1 MNQQSL
7 KKGDMSPKSAQYAI
21 SVLQEVDKIFGVLY
35 EVPVAYFGAGAS
47 SGSGG
52 SSTSSTSTPLDIQ
65 QIPPEIMLLIEKRAE
80 FKNQKKYAEA
90 DAVRAEITAL
100 GYELKDR
107 KTEFDLF
114 KV

>member
-1 MNQQSL
+1 
-7 KKGDMSPKSAQYAI
+7 MSSKSAQFTI
-21 SVLQEVDKIFGVLY
+21 SMLQEVDKIFGVFY
-35 EVPVAYFGAGAS
+35 EVPVAYFGANAS
-47 SGSGG
+47 SGSG
-52 SSTSSTSTPLDIQ
+52 TSSTGSTSTAPIDIN
-65 QIPPEIMLLIEKRAE
+65 QIPPEIMILIQKRAE

-100 GYELKDR
+100 GYDLKDR

>member
-1 MNQQSL
+1 
-7 KKGDMSPKSAQYAI
+7 MSSKSAQHTI
-21 SVLQEVDKIFGVLY
+21 SVIQEVDKIFGVLY
-35 EVPVAYFGAGAS
+35 EVPVAYFGGGTAT
-47 SGSGG
+47 GSGG
-52 SSTSSTSTPLDIQ
+52 SSSASSTSNTPIDIQ
-65 QIPPEIMLLIEKRAE
+65 QIPPEIMVLIQKRAE

-100 GYELKDR
+100 GYEVKDR